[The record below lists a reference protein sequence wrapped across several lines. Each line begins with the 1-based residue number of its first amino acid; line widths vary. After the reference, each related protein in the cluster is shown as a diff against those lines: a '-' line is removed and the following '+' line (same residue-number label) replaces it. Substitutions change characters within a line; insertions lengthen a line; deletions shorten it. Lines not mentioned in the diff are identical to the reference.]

1 MIALDAPHIG
11 FVLAAYAAAAI
22 VIAGLV
28 LRAVIER
35 RMRNKALDVLAALGA
50 PRHGLPSSGHPE
62 GASAVQ
68 IIGDGP
74 DTAGSESSV
83 RGGGY
88 EGRGEGEEGGTAR
101 SHDDDGRSDRR

>member
-28 LRAVIER
+28 LRAVIDS
-35 RMRNKALDVLAALGA
+35 RMRNKALDALAARGVA
-50 PRHGLPSSGHPE
+50 RHRLPSSGHPE

-68 IIGDGP
+68 TIGDGR
-74 DTAGSESSV
+74 DTVGTESSA
-83 RGGGY
+83 RGAGHR
-88 EGRGEGEEGGTAR
+88 GRGEGEEGGTAR
-101 SHDDDGRSDRR
+101 SHDDGRSDRH